1 VGLAKPQ
8 GAEEEE
14 EEAAPAARFPALL
27 HILSAPA
34 LAPKGPASC
43 LVVPVL
49 LTTALV
55 HARGGGL
62 SRATGRAYCYHSEG
76 QN

>member
-1 VGLAKPQ
+1 MGLAKPQ

-34 LAPKGPASC
+34 LAPKGPG
-43 LVVPVL
+43 VL
-49 LTTALV
+49 SGGSGPTDNCSG
-55 HARGGGL
+55 ARSRRGAFACDGAGL
-62 SRATGRAYCYHSEG
+62 LLPL
-76 QN
+76 